1 MSIQDTTSKLDRV
14 AEYFDTV
21 FGEHVP
27 YLILTADRESEMV
40 CHVTTF
46 PDGTLVKL
54 LLEAAK
60 HLVAGTSQTE
70 AGDEIGTGDG
80 LGHPDKIG

>member
-1 MSIQDTTSKLDRV
+1 MSIQDTTSKLDKV
-14 AEYFDTV
+14 SEYFDTV

-46 PDGTLVKL
+46 HDGTLVKL

-60 HLVAGTSQTE
+60 HLAAGTSQTE
-70 AGDEIGTGDG
+70 AGDEKDDLNGV
-80 LGHPDKIG
+80 GHPDKIG